1 MIIILDEKVIS
12 NSEIKSHCSEEIYK
26 QVLKTSKEIDDYIE
40 DILESVYDDKI
51 SISK

>member
-1 MIIILDEKVIS
+1 MMIILDEKVIQ
-12 NSEIKSHCSEEIYK
+12 NNKIKSYCSKETYK

-40 DILESVYDDKI
+40 DILESVCDDKI

>member
-1 MIIILDEKVIS
+1 MMIILGEKIIP
-12 NSEIKSHCSEEIYK
+12 NSEIKSYCSKETYK

-40 DILESVYDDKI
+40 NILEQECDNKI

>member
-1 MIIILDEKVIS
+1 MMIILGEKIIP
-12 NSEIKSHCSEEIYK
+12 NNKIKSYCSKETYK

-40 DILESVYDDKI
+40 NILESVYDDKI